1 MTAMFIGLCSAYLG
15 SYLGAFVCKIGI
27 FTFSGSYVPS
37 VVAAVSGAGMAL
49 SLWRS
54 NKPRMAW
61 LDSVSVALSM
71 LCGMASAVVC
81 NLF

>member
-15 SYLGAFVCKIGI
+15 SYLGAFVSTNGI
-27 FTFSGSYVPS
+27 FSFSGTYVPI
-37 VVAAVSGAGMAL
+37 VVAAVSGTVMAL
-49 SLWRS
+49 CLWLLK
-54 NKPRMAW
+54 KPRMAW
-61 LDSVSVALSM
+61 LDSFSVALSM